1 MDINPTE
8 ENLEVTSEEAGHG
21 VYRIR
26 VRGNLELATSEVLR
40 NHLAEV
46 LRAGHK
52 HLMMDLNE
60 VGYLDSSGLAVL
72 LGTLRRVRENQG
84 SLRLVCNVRPVLR
97 VLGLTG
103 LDRLLAIH
111 PNEESALR
119 DLPRND

>member
-1 MDINPTE
+1 MWPYVVEPIVS
-8 ENLEVTSEEAGHG
+8 LI
-21 VYRIR
+21 YFK
-26 VRGNLELATSEVLR
+26 L
-40 NHLAEV
+40 
-46 LRAGHK
+46 
-52 HLMMDLNE
+52 
-60 VGYLDSSGLAVL
+60 L